1 METPPV
7 NARLEEPCFAFSLN
21 LGQKEEVEGK
31 TVRIREQLDVENEVS
46 PTYSSG
52 SSDPEESPI
61 ARCRS
66 LQPPQ
71 RALPV
76 VRAREAKNP
85 TLMTSKAR
93 HFDTKVKITQS
104 APMLP
109 VLQSPHNTSFYTK
122 STQPGDSLRE
132 SSYSSKIWFP
142 LGGAWREQERGL
154 DGEVLRTNIDD
165 GREFVNGCI
174 PNWSSDCAIR
184 SPAAVEHKLS
194 WAYYRMRGMRAALGH
209 TDQVPSSKQ
218 SRQQF
223 NFWTDL
229 RPPFRIKGMKR
240 DADDG
245 HPDGPL
251 FRISYCCPLDYVTE
265 RKWGR
270 RTAEGTFENLV
281 HGVAEVRIP
290 KDFPQVSTRIIVLSW
305 GRVEIKFGTKPK
317 VDKKAGAVD
326 PKKWSPIAAEFHL
339 RSNCSRLASLRES
352 LHEANLKMAGQSNQ
366 QAVRPWQKALM
377 KPSATLAD
385 FMKAEQLEQKEVE
398 SVKRDLRLRTACAG
412 FIENAG

>member
-1 METPPV
+1 MSTDPALTPTTPEWF
-7 NARLEEPCFAFSLN
+7 R
-21 LGQKEEVEGK
+21 
-31 TVRIREQLDVENEVS
+31 RS
-46 PTYSSG
+46 PG
-52 SSDPEESPI
+52 P
-61 ARCRS
+61 
-66 LQPPQ
+66 
-71 RALPV
+71 ALP
-76 VRAREAKNP
+76 RGPGRLPQPKEAP
-85 TLMTSKAR
+85 PLCQPAVHLALLRPCPPPPLRGALSCPRRRQRVPLVPRTPWAADADLQLA
-93 HFDTKVKITQS
+93 

>member
-1 METPPV
+1 MEPLPPPLQWTPV
-7 NARLEEPCFAFSLN
+7 LS
-21 LGQKEEVEGK
+21 
-31 TVRIREQLDVENEVS
+31 QLF
-46 PTYSSG
+46 
-52 SSDPEESPI
+52 I
-61 ARCRS
+61 
-66 LQPPQ
+66 
-71 RALPV
+71 
-76 VRAREAKNP
+76 K
-85 TLMTSKAR
+85 
-93 HFDTKVKITQS
+93 

>member
-61 ARCRS
+61 AR
-66 LQPPQ
+66 
-71 RALPV
+71 
-76 VRAREAKNP
+76 
-85 TLMTSKAR
+85 
-93 HFDTKVKITQS
+93 
-104 APMLP
+104 
-109 VLQSPHNTSFYTK
+109 
-122 STQPGDSLRE
+122 
-132 SSYSSKIWFP
+132 SKIWFP

-290 KDFPQVSTRIIVLSW
+290 KEPVT
-305 GRVEIKFGTKPK
+305 P
-317 VDKKAGAVD
+317 DKKAGAVD

-385 FMKAEQLEQKEVE
+385 FMKDRKNCLPI
-398 SVKRDLRLRTACAG
+398 RLTG
-412 FIENAG
+412 IHP